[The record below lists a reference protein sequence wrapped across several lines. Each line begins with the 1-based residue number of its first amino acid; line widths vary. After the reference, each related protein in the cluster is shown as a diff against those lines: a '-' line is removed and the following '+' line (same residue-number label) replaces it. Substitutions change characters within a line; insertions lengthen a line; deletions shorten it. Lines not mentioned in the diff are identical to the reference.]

1 MKILFIKKQ
10 YNKPADGGDIYNIKL
25 INGLR
30 VLGNEVTEYSVIE
43 DKKGLIPFWKWK
55 ISKQDVISINE
66 IQDNFDKTI
75 ISHESLAD
83 LTEYA
88 RCDLFILHNLFSKM
102 RSSFFIL
109 KFLYK
114 IGAKYHENKA
124 INNSGQFLVLSYREF
139 LLTQNNKGNYCPPGI
154 NETIFT
160 DNDNSIVYIS
170 SSSGWILKKMSK
182 LVKKEISNIS
192 NYFKVV
198 YGNNLSRVGVIEDK
212 FDCGFKLR
220 LIQMLFNCDV
230 IITKLD
236 YEIEIKALGCSP
248 KNIFQFKDF
257 TKINFD
263 DLLSKVDSKVN
274 EKNREHLLKMY
285 NWNSIANNISNILN
299 NDKR

>member
-30 VLGNEVTEYSVIE
+30 ELGNEVTEYSVIQN
-43 DKKGLIPFWKWK
+43 KKGLIPFWKWK
-55 ISKQDVISINE
+55 ISNQDVVSINK
-66 IQDNFDKTI
+66 IQNNFDKTI
-75 ISHESLAD
+75 ISHENLAD
-83 LTEYA
+83 LTEHV
-88 RCDLFILHNLFSKM
+88 RCDLFIFQNLMSKM
-102 RSSFFIL
+102 RSSFLIL

-124 INNSGQFLVLSYREF
+124 INNSNQFLVLSYREF
-139 LLTQNNKGNYCPPGI
+139 SLTRNNKGNYCPPGI
-154 NETIFT
+154 NDTIFI

-170 SSSGWILKKMSK
+170 SSSGWILKKRSK
-182 LVKKEISNIS
+182 LVQKEISNIS

-198 YGNNLSRVGVIEDK
+198 NGNNFSRVGIIEDK

-257 TKINFD
+257 SKINFD

-274 EKNREHLLKMY
+274 EKNREHLLKMH
-285 NWNSIANNISNILN
+285 NWNSISNNISNILN
-299 NDKR
+299 NV

>member
-10 YNKPADGGDIYNIKL
+10 YNKPVDGGDIYNIKL

-30 VLGNEVTEYSVIE
+30 ELGNEVTEYSIIP
-43 DKKGLIPFWKWK
+43 DKKGIIPFWKWK

-66 IQDNFDKTI
+66 IQNNFDQTI
-75 ISHESLAD
+75 ISHENLAD
-83 LTEYA
+83 LTEHV
-88 RCDLFILHNLFSKM
+88 RCDLFIFQNLFSKM

-124 INNSGQFLVLSYREF
+124 IYNSNQFIVLSYREF
-139 LLTQNNKGNYCPPGI
+139 SLIGNNKGNYCPPGI
-154 NETIFT
+154 NENIFT
-160 DNDNSIVYIS
+160 DNDTSIVYVS

-198 YGNNLSRVGVIEDK
+198 NGNNFSRVGIIEDK

-236 YEIEIKALGCSP
+236 YEIEIKALGCSS

-257 TKINFD
+257 SKINFD
-263 DLLSKVDSKVN
+263 DLLSKVDSRVN
-274 EKNREHLLKMY
+274 EKNREHLLKMH
-285 NWNSIANNISNILN
+285 NWNSISNNISNILN
-299 NDKR
+299 NA

>member
-10 YNKPADGGDIYNIKL
+10 YNKPVDGGDIYNIKL

-30 VLGNEVTEYSVIE
+30 ELGNEVIEYSIIQ
-43 DKKGLIPFWKWK
+43 DKKGIIPFWKWK
-55 ISKQDVISINE
+55 ISKQDVVSINK
-66 IQDNFDKTI
+66 IQNNFDKTI
-75 ISHESLAD
+75 ISHENLAD
-83 LTEYA
+83 LTEHV
-88 RCDLFILHNLFSKM
+88 RCDLFIFQNLMSKM
-102 RSSFFIL
+102 RSSFLIL

-124 INNSGQFLVLSYREF
+124 INNSNQFLVLSFREF
-139 LLTQNNKGNYCPPGI
+139 SLTRNNKGNYCPPGI
-154 NETIFT
+154 NESIIT
-160 DNDNSIVYIS
+160 DNDNSIVYVS

-182 LVKKEISNIS
+182 LVQNEISNIS

-198 YGNNLSRVGVIEDK
+198 SGNNFSRVGIIEDK

-257 TKINFD
+257 SKINFD
-263 DLLSKVDSKVN
+263 DLLSKVDIKVN
-274 EKNREHLLKMY
+274 KKNREHLLKMH
-285 NWNSIANNISNILN
+285 NWNSISNNISNILN
-299 NDKR
+299 NV

>member
-25 INGLR
+25 IKGLR
-30 VLGNEVTEYSVIE
+30 ELGNEVTEYSVIL

-55 ISKQDVISINE
+55 ISKQDVVSINK
-66 IQDNFDKTI
+66 IQNNFDKTI
-75 ISHESLAD
+75 ISHENLAD
-83 LTEYA
+83 LTEHVK
-88 RCDLFILHNLFSKM
+88 CDLFIFQNLMSKM
-102 RSSFFIL
+102 RSSFLIL

-124 INNSGQFLVLSYREF
+124 INNSNQFLVLSYREF
-139 LLTQNNKGNYCPPGI
+139 SLVRNNKANYCPPGI
-154 NETIFT
+154 NDNIFT
-160 DNDNSIVYIS
+160 DNDNSIVYVS

-182 LVKKEISNIS
+182 LVQKEISNIS

-198 YGNNLSRVGVIEDK
+198 NGNNFSRVGIIEDK

-236 YEIEIKALGCSP
+236 YEIEIKALGCSF

-257 TKINFD
+257 SKINFD

-274 EKNREHLLKMY
+274 EKNREHLLKMH
-285 NWNSIANNISNILN
+285 NWNSISNNISNILN
-299 NDKR
+299 NA

>member
-30 VLGNEVTEYSVIE
+30 ELGNEVTEYSIIP
-43 DKKGLIPFWKWK
+43 DKKGFIPFWKWK
-55 ISKQDVISINE
+55 ISKQDIISINE
-66 IQDNFDKTI
+66 IQNNFDKTI
-75 ISHESLAD
+75 ISHENLAD
-83 LTEYA
+83 LTEHV
-88 RCDLFILHNLFSKM
+88 RCDLFIFQNLMSKM
-102 RSSFFIL
+102 RSSFLIL

-124 INNSGQFLVLSYREF
+124 INNSNQFLVLSYREF
-139 LLTQNNKGNYCPPGI
+139 SLTRNNKGNYCPPGI
-154 NETIFT
+154 NDTIFT
-160 DNDNSIVYIS
+160 DNDNSIVYVS
-170 SSSGWILKKMSK
+170 SSSGWILKKRSK
-182 LVKKEISNIS
+182 LVQKEISNIS

-198 YGNNLSRVGVIEDK
+198 NGNNFSRVGIIEDK

-257 TKINFD
+257 SKINFD

-274 EKNREHLLKMY
+274 EKNREHLLKMH
-285 NWNSIANNISNILN
+285 NWNSISNNISNILN
-299 NDKR
+299 NV

>member
-30 VLGNEVTEYSVIE
+30 ELGNEVTEYSVIQN
-43 DKKGLIPFWKWK
+43 KKGLIPFWKWK
-55 ISKQDVISINE
+55 ISNQDVVSINK
-66 IQDNFDKTI
+66 IQNNFDKTI
-75 ISHESLAD
+75 ISHENLAD
-83 LTEYA
+83 LTEHV
-88 RCDLFILHNLFSKM
+88 RCDLFIFQNLMSKM
-102 RSSFFIL
+102 RSSFLIL

-124 INNSGQFLVLSYREF
+124 INNSNQFLVLSYREF
-139 LLTQNNKGNYCPPGI
+139 SLTRNNKGNYCPPGI
-154 NETIFT
+154 NDTIFT
-160 DNDNSIVYIS
+160 DNDNSIVYVS
-170 SSSGWILKKMSK
+170 SSSGWILKKRSK
-182 LVKKEISNIS
+182 LVQKEISNIS

-198 YGNNLSRVGVIEDK
+198 NGNNFSRVGIIEDK

-257 TKINFD
+257 SKINFD

-274 EKNREHLLKMY
+274 EKNREHLLKMH
-285 NWNSIANNISNILN
+285 NWNSISNNISNILN
-299 NDKR
+299 NV

>member
-10 YNKPADGGDIYNIKL
+10 YNKPADGGDVYNIKL
-25 INGLR
+25 TNGLR
-30 VLGNEVTEYSVIE
+30 ELGNEVTEYPVIQ

-55 ISKQDVISINE
+55 ISKQDIVSINK
-66 IQDNFDKTI
+66 IQNNFDKTI
-75 ISHESLAD
+75 ISHENLAD
-83 LTEYA
+83 LTEHV
-88 RCDLFILHNLFSKM
+88 RCDLFIFQNLMSKM

-124 INNSGQFLVLSYREF
+124 INNSNQFLVLSYREF
-139 LLTQNNKGNYCPPGI
+139 SLTRNNKGNYCPPGI
-154 NETIFT
+154 NDTIFT
-160 DNDNSIVYIS
+160 DNDNSIVYVS

-182 LVKKEISNIS
+182 LVQKEISNIS

-198 YGNNLSRVGVIEDK
+198 NGNNFSRVGIIEDK

-236 YEIEIKALGCSP
+236 YAIEIKALGCSS

-257 TKINFD
+257 SKINFD

-274 EKNREHLLKMY
+274 EKNREHLLKMH
-285 NWNSIANNISNILN
+285 NWNSISNNISNILN
-299 NDKR
+299 NA

>member
-25 INGLR
+25 IKGLR
-30 VLGNEVTEYSVIE
+30 ELGNEVTEYSVTQN
-43 DKKGLIPFWKWK
+43 KKGLIPFWKWK
-55 ISKQDVISINE
+55 ISDQDVVSINK
-66 IQDNFDKTI
+66 IQNNFDKTI
-75 ISHESLAD
+75 ISHENLAD
-83 LTEYA
+83 LTEHV
-88 RCDLFILHNLFSKM
+88 RCDLFIFQNLMSKM
-102 RSSFFIL
+102 RSPFLIL

-124 INNSGQFLVLSYREF
+124 INNSNQFLVLSYREF
-139 LLTQNNKGNYCPPGI
+139 SLTRNNKGNYCPPGI
-154 NETIFT
+154 NDTIFT
-160 DNDNSIVYIS
+160 DNDNSIVYVS

-182 LVKKEISNIS
+182 LVQKEISNIS

-198 YGNNLSRVGVIEDK
+198 NGNNFSRVGIIEDK

-236 YEIEIKALGCSP
+236 YEIEIKALGCSS

-257 TKINFD
+257 SKINFD

-274 EKNREHLLKMY
+274 KKNREHLLKMH
-285 NWNSIANNISNILN
+285 NWNSISNNISNILN
-299 NDKR
+299 NA

>member
-30 VLGNEVTEYSVIE
+30 ELGNEVTEYSVIQN
-43 DKKGLIPFWKWK
+43 KKGLIPFWKWK
-55 ISKQDVISINE
+55 ISNQDVVSINK
-66 IQDNFDKTI
+66 IQNNFDKTI
-75 ISHESLAD
+75 ISHENLAD
-83 LTEYA
+83 LTEHV
-88 RCDLFILHNLFSKM
+88 RCDLFIFQNLMSKM

-124 INNSGQFLVLSYREF
+124 INNSNQFLVLSYREF
-139 LLTQNNKGNYCPPGI
+139 SLTRNNKGNYCPPGI
-154 NETIFT
+154 NDTIFT
-160 DNDNSIVYIS
+160 DNDNSIVYVS
-170 SSSGWILKKMSK
+170 SSSGWILKKRSK
-182 LVKKEISNIS
+182 LVQKEISNIS

-198 YGNNLSRVGVIEDK
+198 NGNNFSRVGIIEDK

-257 TKINFD
+257 SKINFD

-274 EKNREHLLKMY
+274 EKNREHLLKMH
-285 NWNSIANNISNILN
+285 NWNSISNNISNILN
-299 NDKR
+299 NV

>member
-10 YNKPADGGDIYNIKL
+10 YNKPVDGGDIYNIKL

-30 VLGNEVTEYSVIE
+30 ELGNEVTEYSIIQ
-43 DKKGLIPFWKWK
+43 DKKGIIPFWKWK
-55 ISKQDVISINE
+55 ISKQDVDSINE
-66 IQDNFDKTI
+66 IQNNCDKTI
-75 ISHESLAD
+75 ISHENLAD
-83 LTEYA
+83 LTEHV
-88 RCDLFILHNLFSKM
+88 RCDLFIFQNLMSKM

-124 INNSGQFLVLSYREF
+124 INNSDQFLVLSYREF
-139 LLTQNNKGNYCPPGI
+139 SLIQNNKGNYCPPGI

-160 DNDNSIVYIS
+160 DNDNSIVYVS

-182 LVKKEISNIS
+182 LVQKEISNIS

-198 YGNNLSRVGVIEDK
+198 NGNNFSRVGIIEDK

-236 YEIEIKALGCSP
+236 YEIEIKALGCSS

-257 TKINFD
+257 SKINFD

-274 EKNREHLLKMY
+274 EENREHLLKMH
-285 NWNSIANNISNILN
+285 NWNSISNNISNILN
-299 NDKR
+299 NA